1 MKKVKLYDNGL
12 KLVVVEKSQFET
24 VAIAVSIETGS
35 INETPKIS
43 GISHYIE
50 HMMFKGTKKRTA
62 QQIVAELDALSANVN
77 AFTCET
83 HTLYHTKSLSES
95 AEKCL
100 EILSDMYFNSQ
111 FLAEELVRER
121 EVILEEIAR
130 YKDIP
135 EAVCEEGLIKIFYE
149 GHPAS
154 NIVIGS
160 KESLMEITRDDILK
174 YVKDR
179 YTAQNTIISFA
190 GKIKFEDAEKLVQKY
205 FVPNFSHKKIP
216 VLPLNKKEM
225 HLPVAKYFGKTKKIE
240 QSHIAIAYPTV
251 NIYSKDLQAVKIFSF
266 IFGGGMSSRLFQEIR
281 EKRGLVYSIHSQ
293 NDSEKYGGI
302 LVAHFATRPQ
312 NAVKAMCA
320 INDLTNELVKNGVK
334 KEEFDSAVYNLI
346 SSIKMKQEVTIKL
359 ATSTAEELA
368 VYGKVISPNAL
379 IKKYE
384 KVTIADVNRVAR
396 KILLQKNIC
405 VSFVGPKSSGNLL
418 KYLV

>member
-281 EKRGLVYSIHSQ
+281 EKRGLVYSVHSQ